1 MLFMEKDENGFQNFS
16 IRILEST
23 ESLRQVVLDEFENF
37 IFNSNIMSGV
47 NKIDEPTLLS
57 LICESHKS
65 EYIREFIVE
74 MLPLLEQSCITDRV
88 FDSCIS
94 YSDTEFRKT
103 LCILLAHMWLRIDLL
118 LTLNEELDTP
128 EAFIKAVCIMVR
140 ERYSKDEFEVSRTIM
155 HTAFMNAS
163 GVCIMVRERY
173 SKDEFEVFLRRN
185 KHFWNALPCCI
196 SWLMPKYEDSTLVDV
211 IKNYANQAVM

>member
-74 MLPLLEQSCITDRV
+74 MLPLLEQSCIA
-88 FDSCIS
+88 
-94 YSDTEFRKT
+94 
-103 LCILLAHMWLRIDLL
+103 AHFFKHTGKRIVQGVALRQKQIAIE
-118 LTLNEELDTP
+118 T
-128 EAFIKAVCIMVR
+128 F
-140 ERYSKDEFEVSRTIM
+140 
-155 HTAFMNAS
+155 
-163 GVCIMVRERY
+163 GV
-173 SKDEFEVFLRRN
+173 
-185 KHFWNALPCCI
+185 
-196 SWLMPKYEDSTLVDV
+196 
-211 IKNYANQAVM
+211 

>member
-1 MLFMEKDENGFQNFS
+1 MRKGNEFTDLSIKILKSDEC
-16 IRILEST
+16 
-23 ESLRQVVLDEFENF
+23 LRKGVLDDFEDF
-37 IFNSNIMSGV
+37 VCNSNKTNSV
-47 NKIDEPTLLS
+47 NRIDEPTLLS

-65 EYIREFIVE
+65 ECIREFIVE
-74 MLPLLEQSCITDRV
+74 MLPLLEPGCITDSV
-88 FDSCIS
+88 FDSCVS
-94 YSDTEFRKT
+94 YSDIEFRKT

-140 ERYSKDEFEVSRTIM
+140 ERYSKDEFEV
-155 HTAFMNAS
+155 
-163 GVCIMVRERY
+163 
-173 SKDEFEVFLRRN
+173 FLRRN

-196 SWLMPKYEDSTLVDV
+196 SWLMPKYENSTLVEV

>member
-1 MLFMEKDENGFQNFS
+1 MKTDFKNFS

-94 YSDTEFRKT
+94 YSDTEFRKD
-103 LCILLAHMWLRIDLL
+103 I
-118 LTLNEELDTP
+118 
-128 EAFIKAVCIMVR
+128 V
-140 ERYSKDEFEVSRTIM
+140 
-155 HTAFMNAS
+155 
-163 GVCIMVRERY
+163 
-173 SKDEFEVFLRRN
+173 
-185 KHFWNALPCCI
+185 HFTCTHVVENRPI
-196 SWLMPKYEDSTLVDV
+196 VD
-211 IKNYANQAVM
+211 A

>member
-37 IFNSNIMSGV
+37 IFNSNIMSGI

-128 EAFIKAVCIMVR
+128 EAFIKGSVQLWFVNGIQKTNLSFFAKKQALL
-140 ERYSKDEFEVSRTIM
+140 ERITLL
-155 HTAFMNAS
+155 HFMA
-163 GVCIMVRERY
+163 
-173 SKDEFEVFLRRN
+173 
-185 KHFWNALPCCI
+185 
-196 SWLMPKYEDSTLVDV
+196 
-211 IKNYANQAVM
+211 YAEI

>member
-23 ESLRQVVLDEFENF
+23 ESLRQVALDEFENL

-140 ERYSKDEFEVSRTIM
+140 ERYSKDEFEV
-155 HTAFMNAS
+155 
-163 GVCIMVRERY
+163 
-173 SKDEFEVFLRRN
+173 FLRRN

>member
-1 MLFMEKDENGFQNFS
+1 MLFMEKDENGFQNFL

-37 IFNSNIMSGV
+37 IFNSNIMSGI

-128 EAFIKAVCIMVR
+128 EAFIK
-140 ERYSKDEFEVSRTIM
+140 
-155 HTAFMNAS
+155 
-163 GVCIMVRERY
+163 GVCIIQKTNLKFFCEETSTFGTHY
-173 SKDEFEVFLRRN
+173 LAAFHGLCRN
-185 KHFWNALPCCI
+185 MRTALL
-196 SWLMPKYEDSTLVDV
+196 LML
-211 IKNYANQAVM
+211 

>member
-1 MLFMEKDENGFQNFS
+1 MLSMEKDENGFQNFS

-74 MLPLLEQSCITDRV
+74 MLPLR
-88 FDSCIS
+88 IS
-94 YSDTEFRKT
+94 
-103 LCILLAHMWLRIDLL
+103 
-118 LTLNEELDTP
+118 
-128 EAFIKAVCIMVR
+128 
-140 ERYSKDEFEVSRTIM
+140 
-155 HTAFMNAS
+155 
-163 GVCIMVRERY
+163 
-173 SKDEFEVFLRRN
+173 
-185 KHFWNALPCCI
+185 
-196 SWLMPKYEDSTLVDV
+196 
-211 IKNYANQAVM
+211 

>member
-1 MLFMEKDENGFQNFS
+1 MLSMEKDENGFQNFS

-74 MLPLLEQSCITDRV
+74 MLPLLAQSCITDRV

-140 ERYSKDEFEVSRTIM
+140 ERYSKDEFEVFCEETSTFGTHYLAAFHGLCRNMRT
-155 HTAFMNAS
+155 
-163 GVCIMVRERY
+163 
-173 SKDEFEVFLRRN
+173 
-185 KHFWNALPCCI
+185 ALL
-196 SWLMPKYEDSTLVDV
+196 LML
-211 IKNYANQAVM
+211 